1 MYMGIGKRI
10 KEARENAELTQAQ
23 LAKIIGVTP
32 SAITNYENET
42 SHPKENIL
50 YSLMN
55 ELKIDANFLFQD
67 SINTISTNLS
77 FDEQQHIK
85 KYRSLDRHGKKAVDH
100 ILDDEYTRVVE
111 QSLHVEEAPAPYL
124 YTKTEYLT
132 GLSAG
137 TGLFVFDDIPT
148 RVINV
153 PEIYKDADFVIG
165 VSGDSM
171 QPTYF
176 NGDKVAVKKC
186 PCIDK
191 GEIGVFM
198 IDGSGYI
205 KELGDGILISH
216 NKNYDDIDLT
226 ESTVCI
232 GKVLGKI

>member
-1 MYMGIGKRI
+1 MGIGKRI